1 MHFFWGVLLASIMWV
16 KNCLRA
22 LGFLCTH
29 LLEMQSLSSAY
40 GPWSAGAACVCWVPQ
55 RQEVESHWS
64 MAVWKP
70 VGVGKEAVKDGVSHE
85 AACGDCTG
93 DLGAGF

>member
-1 MHFFWGVLLASIMWV
+1 MGLGPQGLPASV
-16 KNCLRA
+16 GCL
-22 LGFLCTH
+22 
-29 LLEMQSLSSAY
+29 E
-40 GPWSAGAACVCWVPQ
+40 W
-55 RQEVESHWS
+55 QEVESHWS

-70 VGVGKEAVKDGVSHE
+70 LGAGKEAVKDGVSHE